1 MKTAKEIMVV
11 SPKHCGRH
19 ETLQAVVNEMAK
31 SNIGSLPVVDE
42 NKKVIGII
50 TNHDICVALGNTQKA
65 PHEIKVQE
73 VMTRD
78 VHTCSPEDDATT
90 VLKIM
95 RTKRVS
101 RVPVVD
107 NNFKLHGILSLNG
120 IVRGIHESVD
130 RDEISFG
137 GKENILNT
145 LHSIAERNQEHEH
158 VGAGEYYGE

>member
-1 MKTAKEIMVV
+1 MVAA
-11 SPKHCGRH
+11 PKHCGRL
-19 ETLQAVVNEMAK
+19 ETLQSVVSEMAK
-31 SNIGSLPVVDE
+31 SNIGSLPVIDE

-50 TNHDICVALGNTQKA
+50 TNHDVCVALGNSKRA

-78 VHTCSPEDDATT
+78 VHTCGPEDDAAT

-107 NNFKLHGILSLNG
+107 GHLKLQGILSLNG
-120 IVRGIHESVD
+120 IVRGIHESID

-145 LHSIAERNQEHEH
+145 LHSIAERNREP
-158 VGAGEYYGE
+158 VGEYYGE